1 MGYSTQLP
9 EWIILDPRPGRL
21 RNAYSVTFDEE
32 KPGLPEI
39 TDNDENVVNTDS
51 IENMVIRKIR
61 LN

>member
-39 TDNDENVVNTDS
+39 TDNDENVVR
-51 IENMVIRKIR
+51 IVLKIWSYGKYD
-61 LN
+61 